1 VLLRKLAD
9 QAGLTAALGPALERA
24 GKFPLVDRSTGPDVW
39 GRLGDDRFEMSHQ
52 VIALDAGGRLSADR
66 PMNPGRSSGLIGY
79 ANRDNRPP
87 HVRAPR
93 ADLPGHL
100 PRRRV

>member
-1 VLLRKLAD
+1 MLLRKLAD

-66 PMNPGRSSGLIGY
+66 PMNPGRSS
-79 ANRDNRPP
+79 
-87 HVRAPR
+87 V
-93 ADLPGHL
+93 
-100 PRRRV
+100 